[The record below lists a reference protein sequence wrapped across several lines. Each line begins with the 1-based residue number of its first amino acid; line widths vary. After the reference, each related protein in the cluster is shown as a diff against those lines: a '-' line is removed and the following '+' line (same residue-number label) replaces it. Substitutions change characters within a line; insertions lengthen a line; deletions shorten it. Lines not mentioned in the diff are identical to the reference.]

1 MATKK
6 IEIQDHQGNVY
17 HPHTDANVVYMPDGK
32 TVKEALESLK
42 LSVSNG
48 KSSIATAITGKGVA
62 ASGNDSFS
70 TLSTKIGQISTGK
83 KWASGQSKVS
93 GRRRFD
99 TFSGDGEYKTIDIT
113 NVGFKPNFITM
124 VCIDRS
130 SDEHNFTVN
139 YANIDNIHDRVII
152 LTSKKFY
159 PGNGST
165 NGIVKL
171 SSCILTDNHIQMPAY
186 VNGGDIYKWYAF
198 E

>member
-113 NVGFKPNFITM
+113 NVGFKPNFITR
-124 VCIDRS
+124 DRLIELATRFS
-130 SDEHNFTVN
+130 NNSYLKEILSWKWINKW
-139 YANIDNIHDRVII
+139 YSKIII
-152 LTSKKFY
+152 LY
-159 PGNGST
+159 LN
-165 NGIVKL
+165 
-171 SSCILTDNHIQMPAY
+171 
-186 VNGGDIYKWYAF
+186 
-198 E
+198 